1 MPAGWGREP
10 IVFPTRKAL
19 MLLIQV
25 AHPSERPASVWQ
37 GGSGDMIAPGAGTT
51 PVWASSHHLLTP
63 SPQALQM
70 LQNRYISTPS
80 TTLC

>member
-10 IVFPTRKAL
+10 IVFPTRKGL

-37 GGSGDMIAPGAGTT
+37 GDSGDMIAPGAGTT
-51 PVWASSHHLLTP
+51 LVRASSYHLLTP
-63 SPQALQM
+63 SPQVLQM
-70 LQNRYISTPS
+70 LQPRTSPPLPLY
-80 TTLC
+80 C